1 MSKIII
7 SCAITGSI
15 HTPSMSPHLPVTPE
29 AIAEQAIG
37 AAQAGAAILHL
48 HARDPSDGRPSADP
62 AHFMAF
68 LPRIKAG
75 CEAVINLSTGGSA
88 VMTLDQRLAGPLA
101 AAPEMASLNMGT
113 MNFALYPMLGKD
125 RDWLHDWEEPFLRN
139 SDDLVF
145 RNTPRDIE
153 GILRIAS
160 AAERG
165 ARFEFECYDVGHLH
179 MLAHFRDRGMVKA
192 PIFIQF
198 VMGVLGGI
206 AAEPEHLAHMK
217 ATADRLFGD
226 DYLFSTLAAGRQQMP
241 MAAISAGMGGHVRVG
256 LEDNLF
262 ISRGVLAT
270 RMPNRS
276 PAFAPSSRGWAARL
290 ATPEEARAMLRPEGC
305 GPGGFLM
312 PQVAHPSRRPRRS
325 PSARCWSARACRSC
339 WDTPTSAGT
348 RRSAAK
354 RAFGPHPA
362 FVPRLLA
369 EDG

>member
-1 MSKIII
+1 MTKIII

-15 HTPSMSPHLPVTPE
+15 HTPSMSPYLPVTPD

-37 AAQAGAAILHL
+37 AAEAGAAILHL
-48 HARDPSDGRPSADP
+48 HARDPADGRPSANP
-62 AHFMAF
+62 AHFTAF

-75 CEAVINLSTGGSA
+75 CDAVINLSTGGSA

-113 MNFALYPMLGKD
+113 MNFALYPMLGKE
-125 RDWLHDWEEPFLRN
+125 REWRHDWEEPFLRN

-153 GILRIAS
+153 VILGRLGR
-160 AAERG
+160 ERG

-179 MLAHFRDRGMVKA
+179 MLAHFRDRGLVEA

-226 DYLFSTLAAGRQQMP
+226 TYHFSTLAAGRQQMP

-270 RMPNRS
+270 SN
-276 PAFAPSSRGWAARL
+276 AEQVARVRAMVEAMGREV
-290 ATPEEARAMLRPEGC
+290 ATPAEARAVLGLKGADR
-305 GPGGFLM
+305 
-312 PQVAHPSRRPRRS
+312 VA
-325 PSARCWSARACRSC
+325 
-339 WDTPTSAGT
+339 
-348 RRSAAK
+348 
-354 RAFGPHPA
+354 F
-362 FVPRLLA
+362 
-369 EDG
+369 